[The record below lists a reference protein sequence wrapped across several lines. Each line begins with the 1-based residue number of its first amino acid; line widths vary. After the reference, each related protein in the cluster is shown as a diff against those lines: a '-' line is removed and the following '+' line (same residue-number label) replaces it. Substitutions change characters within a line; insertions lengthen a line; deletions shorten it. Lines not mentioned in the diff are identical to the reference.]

1 METQLAD
8 AFDGGTNDDQQ
19 EQQSEARNY
28 EAEARELG
36 WRPKDEFTGDE
47 SRWTDAETFVRKG
60 ETMLPLIKK
69 ENAHLKRELAD
80 LKKTVAR
87 ASEHFSKAEERA
99 YSRAIADLEA
109 RHEQA
114 VEVGDVAAAKAVAK
128 EMREL
133 GNDAKEQAGAAVPEA
148 EVTEALIEWRAAN
161 PWYDAGGIKKDY
173 ADLMAEKH
181 KAKTASLPPAEFFQL
196 IADEVAKKFPDI
208 KEARKKPPSPVEG
221 GGMNRPRTGQRSFSD
236 LPAQAQQMCDKWV
249 RQGIIKSREDY
260 VKSYQWDKA

>member
-1 METQLAD
+1 MDNQMAD
-8 AFDGGTNDDQQ
+8 AFEGGD
-19 EQQSEARNY
+19 ELQSEAPRDY
-28 EAEARELG
+28 EGEARDLG
-36 WRPKDEFTGDE
+36 WRPKEEFTGDE

-87 ASEHFSKAEERA
+87 ASDHFSKAEERA
-99 YSRAIADLEA
+99 YQRAIADLET

-133 GNDAKEQAGAAVPEA
+133 NNDAKAEMPAAPPV
-148 EVTEALIEWRAAN
+148 EVEEALIEWRAAN

-173 ADLMAEKH
+173 ADLVAEKN
-181 KAKTASLPPAEFFQL
+181 KAKTATMPPAEFFQFV
-196 IADEVAKKFPDI
+196 ADEVAKKFPDA
-208 KEARKKPPSPVEG
+208 KRAKPSNPVEG
-221 GGMNRPRTGQRSFSD
+221 GGINRPRTGGKSFAD
-236 LPAQAQQMCDKWV
+236 LPPQAQQMCDKWV
-249 RQGIIKSREDY
+249 RQGVIKSREDY
-260 VKSYQWDKA
+260 VKSYQWEKA